1 MTKRIKSCICGEME
15 IILTTK
21 RKDEEEGKKEVQ
33 DVYTTK
39 GRRTVKGNT
48 ENSDEERGK
57 EKGGEKR
64 NEAED

>member
-1 MTKRIKSCICGEME
+1 ME